1 MFDVKKNKFR
11 VLSLFANIGVAEA
24 YLEDIGCH
32 VVVANE
38 LVKKRADLYS
48 KIYPRTTMVCGDI
61 TVSET
66 YKTIIDIAKSNHVNM
81 VIATPPCQGMSTAG
95 EQNEN
100 DERNK
105 LVIPAI
111 ESILD
116 LCPQYAMIENVPNFI
131 NTAIEYHGER
141 KLLTDIIMEALGL
154 SYNISANVVNTQDYG
169 IAQSRERM
177 IILLSRKD
185 QRKWSLPPKEERYV
199 TLRDAIGWIPE
210 IDPFVK
216 DLSQEEFHRIFPYY
230 EERRT
235 RALAISKW
243 NIPPV
248 HVYRQVEAMM
258 YTPSGK
264 TAFDNPVHKPIK
276 QDGTYVKGYRNTY
289 MRQRWD
295 TPAYT
300 VTMDNRKISSQGN
313 VHPGRL
319 VCHGDNGENLYSD
332 PRTLT
337 LYELM
342 LVMSLPKDWPLPEK
356 AQEAFVR
363 RVIGEGIPPLFI
375 KKLFNS
381 LL

>member
-154 SYNISANVVNTQDYG
+154 SYNISVNVVNTQDYG

>member
-154 SYNISANVVNTQDYG
+154 SYNISVNVVNTQDYG

-199 TLRDAIGWIPE
+199 TLRDTIGWIPE

>member
-1 MFDVKKNKFR
+1 M
-11 VLSLFANIGVAEA
+11 FANIGVAEA